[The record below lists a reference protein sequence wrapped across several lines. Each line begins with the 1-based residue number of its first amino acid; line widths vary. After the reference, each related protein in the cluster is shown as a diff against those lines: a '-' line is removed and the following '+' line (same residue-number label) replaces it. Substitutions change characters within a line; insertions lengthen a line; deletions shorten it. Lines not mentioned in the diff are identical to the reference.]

1 MVEDKNIYWNIYA
14 TLMISIFGVMH
25 IIATAK
31 RWIEK
36 MKEYQNHQII
46 NIQINPEPA
55 AGQQEGAPPIIQQQF
70 NNQKHNN
77 PFFNDKQVYIIAVV
91 TFVGVGATLFF
102 HLYLD
107 LDQCEVLNTA
117 AKEFLYRVLLLEPI
131 FCKVIIPIMY
141 LMQRKDARN
150 FFWMTLKDILC

>member
-1 MVEDKNIYWNIYA
+1 MPTDKGTGLIKD
-14 TLMISIFGVMH
+14 F
-25 IIATAK
+25 
-31 RWIEK
+31 
-36 MKEYQNHQII
+36 QNHQII

-55 AGQQEGAPPIIQQQF
+55 ARHQECTSPVIQQQF

-77 PFFNDKQVYIIAVV
+77 PFINDKQVYIIAVL
-91 TFVGVGATLFF
+91 TFLIVGTTLFF

-107 LDQCEVLNTA
+107 LEQCEVLNTA
-117 AKEFLYRVLLLEPI
+117 AKEFLYRVLFLEPV

-150 FFWMTLKDILC
+150 FFWVTLKDILC